1 MPRKILIVVAMLL
14 FAFPLMGADDSCS
27 EEEPTVEKQ
36 GDGGSKSV
44 GATAGVGD
52 KLTLKGTTYRVTD
65 VKTAKKI
72 GNEYT
77 GATAN
82 GTFIVVD
89 LQLTNE
95 EDEPATIIEDN
106 IRIIGGNG
114 SSYSTSDDAILVYPE
129 QTLLLEEI
137 QPGVTESGKLV
148 YDLPPEAVKGA
159 KLQVED
165 LFSGSTGDIK
175 LGL

>member
-1 MPRKILIVVAMLL
+1 MARKALIVVAMLL

-27 EEEPTVEKQ
+27 EEEATVERQ
-36 GDGGSKSV
+36 GGGGKAV

-65 VKTAKKI
+65 VKTAKEI
-72 GNEYT
+72 GDQYT

-114 SSYSTSDDAILVYPE
+114 SSYSTSDDAILVYPD
-129 QTLLLEEI
+129 QTILLEEI

-148 YDLPPEAVKGA
+148 YDLPPGAVKGA

-165 LFSGSTGDIK
+165 LFSGSTGEIK

>member
-1 MPRKILIVVAMLL
+1 MLRKALIVIAMLM

-27 EEEPTVEKQ
+27 EEEPTVERQ
-36 GDGGSKSV
+36 GGGKAT
-44 GATAGVGD
+44 GATAAIGD

-65 VKTAKKI
+65 AETAKQI
-72 GNEYT
+72 GGQYT

-82 GTFIVVD
+82 GTFVVVD
-89 LQLTNE
+89 IQLTNE
-95 EDEPATIIEDN
+95 EDEPATILEDN
-106 IRIIGGNG
+106 IRIVGGNG
-114 SSYSTSDDAILVYPE
+114 STYSTSDDAILVYPD

-148 YDLPPEAVKGA
+148 YDLPSSAVSGA
-159 KLQVED
+159 RLQVED
-165 LFSGSTGDIK
+165 LFSGSTGEIK

>member
-1 MPRKILIVVAMLL
+1 M
-14 FAFPLMGADDSCS
+14 
-27 EEEPTVEKQ
+27 
-36 GDGGSKSV
+36 
-44 GATAGVGD
+44 
-52 KLTLKGTTYRVTD
+52 TD
-65 VKTAKKI
+65 VKTAKEI
-72 GNEYT
+72 GDQYT

-114 SSYSTSDDAILVYPE
+114 SSYSTSDDAILVYPD
-129 QTLLLEEI
+129 QTILLEEI

-148 YDLPPEAVKGA
+148 YDLPPGAVKGA
-159 KLQVED
+159 RLKVED
-165 LFSGSTGDIK
+165 LFSGSTGEIK

>member
-1 MPRKILIVVAMLL
+1 
-14 FAFPLMGADDSCS
+14 MGADDSCS
-27 EEEPTVEKQ
+27 SEEATVEKQ
-36 GDGGSKSV
+36 GGGKAV

-52 KLTLKGTTYRVTD
+52 KLTLKGTTYRVTK
-65 VKTAKKI
+65 VKTAQEI
-72 GNEYT
+72 GDQYT

-95 EDEPATIIEDN
+95 KDEPATIIEDN
-106 IRIIGGNG
+106 IRIVGGND
-114 SSYSTSDDAILVYPE
+114 SSYSTSDDAILVYPD
-129 QTLLLEEI
+129 QSLLLEEI

-148 YDLPPEAVKGA
+148 YDLPPEAVKGSR
-159 KLQVED
+159 LQVED
-165 LFSGSTGDIK
+165 LFSGSTGEIR